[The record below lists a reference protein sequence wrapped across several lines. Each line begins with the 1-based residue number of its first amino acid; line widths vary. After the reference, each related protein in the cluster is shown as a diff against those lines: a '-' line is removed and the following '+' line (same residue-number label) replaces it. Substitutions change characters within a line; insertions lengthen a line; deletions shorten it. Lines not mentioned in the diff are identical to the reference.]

1 MNQTIFLFEV
11 SGGFVQ
17 WNWISKFGFRII
29 GKLGFQNNIGFLLV
43 CLRRWI
49 LVLVFWIL
57 DILVFRTQLKFYIK
71 SNQELVSVFLVS
83 RIAKDDIGSLKTAP
97 VERAM

>member
-1 MNQTIFLFEV
+1 MELDFKIWFQD
-11 SGGFVQ
+11 
-17 WNWISKFGFRII
+17 NW
-29 GKLGFQNNIGFLLV
+29 KLGFQNNIGFLLV

-57 DILVFRTQLKFYIK
+57 DILVFRTQLKFYFK

-83 RIAKDDIGSLKTAP
+83 RNAKDDIGSLKTAP
-97 VERAM
+97 AERAI